1 MDRPERVAVV
11 SRRIDVP
18 VDVVADVLAD
28 PRSYDGI
35 VVGSKRVR
43 WFDARW
49 PEPGTSFHHSVGFG
63 AIHVRDKT
71 TVVRDELPDA
81 LELAAGTGPVGTF
94 TVIFRLAPEGDG
106 TLVTMEEGPRS
117 GPISVVWS
125 PPVSFTTA
133 KRNELALKRLDHL
146 ARMRHESRSLPDSPA
161 VASSGAG
168 SSAGTAAG
176 SAAG

>member
-1 MDRPERVAVV
+1 MARMSTV

-18 VDVVADVLAD
+18 VDVVAAVLAD

-71 TVVRDELPDA
+71 TVVRDELPDT

-94 TVIFRLAPEGDG
+94 TVTFRLAADGDG
-106 TLVTMEEGPRS
+106 TMVTMEEGPRS
-117 GPISVVWS
+117 GPITLAWS
-125 PPVSFTTA
+125 PPVEFATA
-133 KRNELALKRLDHL
+133 KRNELALKRLEHL
-146 ARMRHESRSLPDSPA
+146 ARMRHETRSLPDSPA
-161 VASSGAG
+161 VG
-168 SSAGTAAG
+168 SSAAG
-176 SAAG
+176 